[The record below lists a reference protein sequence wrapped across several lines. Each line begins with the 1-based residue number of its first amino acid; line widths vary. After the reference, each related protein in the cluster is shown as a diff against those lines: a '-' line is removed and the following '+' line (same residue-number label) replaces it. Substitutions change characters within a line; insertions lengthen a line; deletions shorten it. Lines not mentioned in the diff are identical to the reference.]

1 MAGEEARGSC
11 STGGG
16 FSIMA
21 PHWLPPPAARPPK
34 PTCLPLT
41 DSRPLMAIICRH
53 YRAAGAAEADT
64 GRPAGAPLTDC
75 AANDIPSALPRTLY
89 SGQKN
94 RLCFGLVSISAS
106 TSPLCFLCCFPTKS
120 LVALRVSDQACG
132 ASFSLPDVVSGS
144 D

>member
-1 MAGEEARGSC
+1 MLNRWWLFNHGSPLAA
-11 STGGG
+11 TTT
-16 FSIMA
+16 
-21 PHWLPPPAARPPK
+21 ARPPK